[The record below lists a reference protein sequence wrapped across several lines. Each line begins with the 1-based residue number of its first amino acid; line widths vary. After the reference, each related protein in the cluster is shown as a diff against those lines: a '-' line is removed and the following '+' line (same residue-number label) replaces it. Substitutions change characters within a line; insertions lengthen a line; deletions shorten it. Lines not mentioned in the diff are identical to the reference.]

1 MAEYLH
7 PGVYTEEKSSGVK
20 PIEGVGT
27 STAGFIGITAKGVPN
42 KATFITS
49 WAQFV
54 RHFGYLIPGSYLPY
68 AVQQF
73 FANGGKRCYI
83 VRVLS
88 AVSSSS
94 ASVPLNTRETN
105 TPARAAL
112 SVDLTP
118 GFPTFAR
125 RSD

>member
-27 STAGFIGITAKGVPN
+27 STAAFIGVTAKGVPN

-49 WAQFV
+49 WSQFV
-54 RHFGYLIPGSYLPY
+54 RNFGYLIPGSYLPY

-73 FANGGKRCYI
+73 YANGGKRCYV

-88 AVSSSS
+88 DASS
-94 ASVPLNTRETN
+94 A
-105 TPARAAL
+105 AA
-112 SVDLTP
+112 S
-118 GFPTFAR
+118 A
-125 RSD
+125 SS